1 MTLKDYFKGDEM
13 AADVWLSKYAIEGE
27 ETPHDMHVR
36 MANEL
41 ARVEKNQ
48 TERIS
53 TKGELSEFGE
63 KLYEQKKN
71 GLTTKDI
78 IEYFAGF
85 QYIVPQGSIMTMLG
99 NKYKIGSLSNCFVIP
114 SPVDSYG
121 GILRTDQQ
129 LVQLM
134 KRRGGVGLNINTLRP
149 SDTPVS
155 NAAGT
160 STGAV
165 SFMHRYS
172 NSTREVAQ
180 NGRRGALMLLI
191 SCRHPDVFKFVNVK
205 KDRTQVTG
213 ANISVML
220 TDSFMEAVEKDGD
233 FYCTFPIERSKEIES
248 CFPIGESPYN
258 QLLPLKSPQGD
269 GWVMRIKAK
278 ELFDQI
284 VENAWDNAEP
294 GLAFMDRVVNYS
306 PDGVYPE
313 FRPVAS
319 NPCFHPDTV
328 IETVKGRMKIKDII
342 EPTQVY
348 SMDEDGKLCIR
359 RATNAFVTKRNA
371 KTLKITLGSGNS
383 IQVTPDHK
391 LYVHDEGWLEAQDIV
406 IGMRIAHLC
415 RSRRGAVYSG
425 VHLTTDPR
433 KKEGQVMEHR
443 LVAGVTDETVDV
455 HHMNR
460 NTYDNRLENLLV
472 LSHEEHCVVTATED
486 NPQSHQIRNNSNGRF
501 ITHENSRKG
510 EKTIID
516 IPEELKTGMKN
527 QFSNC
532 VVSIEDGEI
541 TDVYDIQ
548 VEGTHCLIAENMV
561 AHNCGEQWM
570 QAYDACRLL
579 AINLFSI
586 VKNPFTDS
594 AEIDYDK
601 LYEVAYIQQ
610 RLADNIVDLEIE
622 YVNRIIKKIKN
633 DPEPMDIK
641 VEELSLWDK
650 VKKTAEASRRTG
662 CGFTALG
669 DMLAAVGVKYDS
681 EEALSIT
688 EMVMKTKMRAELDCT
703 IDLAILRGT
712 FQGWDNNKE
721 FSSSKNTIFEGKN
734 DFYEMLID
742 DFRDQSYR
750 MMKYGR
756 RNVSW
761 STVAPTGSV
770 SILTQTTSGLE
781 PLFLPF
787 YMRRKKVNPSD
798 KNVRIDFVDQNG
810 DSWTEYPIIHPK
822 FKDWI
827 EQTIYYSED
836 KMPFEEWILKQD
848 KSFINLCFEK
858 SPWYKSTANDISW
871 EKRVKIQAVIQR
883 FTTNAISSTLN
894 LPNNVSKE
902 TVASI
907 YLSAWKAGLKGVTIY
922 RDGCRTGVLVAET
935 GKKSSFDYTDA
946 IKRPKEID
954 GVLHVVTVKGIKYG
968 VIVGLMDGKPY
979 ELFAFNLPS
988 EVKDSCNGK
997 IVKVKKGHYNFEC
1010 EDGSMKNL
1018 QEAAIKND
1026 ELVLTRLV
1034 SGMLRHGAKPQFV
1047 MEQID
1052 KCDLEVVSFGKA
1064 VSRVLKR
1071 YVKDEEMVSRNTCK
1085 DCNSSN
1091 VRMQEGCLTCLDCG
1105 QSRCG

>member
-1 MTLKDYFKGDEM
+1 MTLKEYFKGDEM
-13 AADVWLSKYAIEGE
+13 AADVWLSKYAMKGE
-27 ETPHDMHVR
+27 ETPHDMHMR
-36 MANEL
+36 MAVEL
-41 ARVEKNQ
+41 ARIEKSQVEK
-48 TERIS
+48 IP
-53 TKGELSEFGE
+53 TKGQLSDLGE
-63 KLYEQKKN
+63 KLYEGKKN
-71 GLTTKDI
+71 GLTVQDI
-78 IEYFAGF
+78 MEYFAGF

-134 KRRGGVGLNINTLRP
+134 KRRGGVGTNINTLRP

-191 SCRHPDVFKFVNVK
+191 SCRHPDVFKFVNIK

-220 TDSFMEAVEKDGD
+220 TDSFMKAVEKDDD
-233 FYCTFPIERSKEIES
+233 FYCAFPIERSEDVES
-248 CFPIGESPYN
+248 CFPIGEKPPYN
-258 QLLPLKSPQGD
+258 QMIPLESPQGN
-269 GWVMRIKAK
+269 GWIMRIKAK

-294 GLAFMDRVVNYS
+294 GLAFMDRVTTYA
-306 PDGVYPE
+306 PEGIYRE
-313 FRPVAS
+313 FRPIAS
-319 NPCFHPDTV
+319 NP
-328 IETVKGRMKIKDII
+328 
-342 EPTQVY
+342 
-348 SMDEDGKLCIR
+348 
-359 RATNAFVTKRNA
+359 
-371 KTLKITLGSGNS
+371 
-383 IQVTPDHK
+383 
-391 LYVHDEGWLEAQDIV
+391 
-406 IGMRIAHLC
+406 
-415 RSRRGAVYSG
+415 
-425 VHLTTDPR
+425 
-433 KKEGQVMEHR
+433 
-443 LVAGVTDETVDV
+443 
-455 HHMNR
+455 
-460 NTYDNRLENLLV
+460 
-472 LSHEEHCVVTATED
+472 
-486 NPQSHQIRNNSNGRF
+486 
-501 ITHENSRKG
+501 
-510 EKTIID
+510 
-516 IPEELKTGMKN
+516 
-527 QFSNC
+527 
-532 VVSIEDGEI
+532 
-541 TDVYDIQ
+541 
-548 VEGTHCLIAENMV
+548 
-561 AHNCGEQWM
+561 CGEQWM

-579 AINLFSI
+579 ALNLFSI
-586 VKNPFTDS
+586 VKNPFTDN
-594 AEIDYDK
+594 AEIDFEK
-601 LYEVAYIQQ
+601 LYEISYIQQ
-610 RLADNIVDLEIE
+610 RLADDIVDLEIE

-633 DPEPMDIK
+633 DSEPMDVK

-650 VKKTAEASRRTG
+650 VRKTAEASRRTG

-669 DMLAAVGVKYDS
+669 DMLAALGVPYDS
-681 EEALSIT
+681 PEALTIT
-688 EMVMKTKMRAELDCT
+688 EKVMQTKMRGELDCT

-712 FQGWDNNKE
+712 FIGWDTSKE
-721 FSSSKNTIFEGKN
+721 FAIDNNYVVTGKN
-734 DFYEMLID
+734 DFYQMLATEFSI
-742 DFRDQSYR
+742 QAHR

-781 PLFLPF
+781 PLFLAF

-810 DSWTEYPIIHPK
+810 DSWTEYPVLHPK
-822 FKDWI
+822 FKDWL
-827 EQTIYYSED
+827 YYIAGEGLTD
-836 KMPFEEWILKQD
+836 KMLTKEFIEHWYKQ
-848 KSFINLCFEK
+848 

-871 EKRVKIQAVIQR
+871 EKRIQIQAVIQMY
-883 FTTNAISSTLN
+883 TTNAISSTLN
-894 LPNNVSKE
+894 LPKDVSKE
-902 TVASI
+902 TVANI
-907 YLSAWKAGLKGVTIY
+907 YMAAWKAGLKGVTIY

-935 GKKSSFDYTDA
+935 TKKSSFDYSDA
-946 IKRPKEID
+946 IKRPKEIE
-954 GVLHVVTVKGIKYG
+954 GMLHVVSVKGIKYG

-988 EVKDSCNGK
+988 EIKDSCNGK
-997 IVKVKKGHYNFEC
+997 IIKVKKGHYNFEC

-1064 VSRVLKR
+1064 VSRVLKK

-1091 VRMQEGCLTCLDCG
+1091 VRMQEGCLTCMDCG
-1105 QSRCG
+1105 SSKCG